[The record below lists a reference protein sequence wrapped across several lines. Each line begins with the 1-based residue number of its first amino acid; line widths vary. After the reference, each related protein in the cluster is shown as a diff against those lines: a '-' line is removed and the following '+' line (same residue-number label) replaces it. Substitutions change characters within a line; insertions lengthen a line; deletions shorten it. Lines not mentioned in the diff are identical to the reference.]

1 MALGWRQGSLQA
13 QPGTCMPR
21 PRFLF
26 VAASPSYRR
35 AGALSREAAGC
46 QQSRPDGRWSWPG
59 PGRGCLGKESPQGP
73 GRQKGPPGV
82 VQHPPLPAGAGGKS
96 TPKGTLSS
104 SPDSAAVSYPT
115 GRAAALGRGALAAG
129 LLEGAGGGLSPPA
142 WGSDPRRGRCT
153 AGTPPT
159 TTPGSLWLG
168 RRERMSRMGGCGGG
182 GDSGR
187 KLAGGRGR
195 PGAAQRL

>member
-1 MALGWRQGSLQA
+1 MPSVGISQLTGTGVAEPGVGETDHPSGTSTSAMGPAGPMALGWRQGSLQA

-129 LLEGAGGGLSPPA
+129 LLEGAGGGA
-142 WGSDPRRGRCT
+142 
-153 AGTPPT
+153 
-159 TTPGSLWLG
+159 
-168 RRERMSRMGGCGGG
+168 
-182 GDSGR
+182 
-187 KLAGGRGR
+187 
-195 PGAAQRL
+195 